1 MSECF
6 KGKTIDDLE
15 DEIRRKLDDTTI
27 HATIVKADDPIE
39 KNYNAVY
46 LIFERLNTGGVKL
59 TPQEIRNCIYHGS
72 FKKILEEMANESDFK
87 NLLNISPRRKKDQEV
102 VLRLFALQDDF
113 ENYNGNMKEFLNN
126 YMDKNKNENN
136 NSFSKNIETFKRTIY
151 YLNLLSPQILRPSKT
166 LNLAILDAIFVGTF
180 YTLKNSNILLD
191 EKKYQTLV
199 STLIYKEEFIRY
211 IETGKTHHSAT
222 LKSRINMAIKE
233 ISELS
238 Q

>member
-1 MSECF
+1 M
-6 KGKTIDDLE
+6 E
-15 DEIRRKLDDTTI
+15 DETKRKLDDTTI

-72 FKKILEEMANESDFK
+72 FKKILEEMANENDFK
-87 NLLNISPRRKKDQEV
+87 NLLNISPKRKKDQEV
-102 VLRLFALQDDF
+102 VLRLFALQDNF
-113 ENYNGNMKEFLNN
+113 NEYTGNMKEFLNN

-136 NSFSKNIETFKRTIY
+136 NSFSKNIETFKK
-151 YLNLLSPQILRPSKT
+151 NNSLSQFASSQIRPSKT

-180 YTLKNSNILLD
+180 YTLKNNNILD
-191 EKKYQTLV
+191 AEKYQALV
-199 STLIYKEEFIRY
+199 SALVDKEEFIQY

-222 LKSRINMAIKE
+222 LKNRINMASEE
-233 ISELS
+233 ISKLS